1 MVKKRKTNIGK
12 DIRKGDEEV
21 GLGNEEIEIVECSV
35 CGAMEVLDQTMTLN
49 IEGKP
54 VCYFCQ
60 NPSEATKGYWIFAS
74 RKKGKHPS
82 PFYSRGGKPRGGKW
96 LIFVNVKDVDEEWAK
111 IKKATEEGRLGAEAK
126 VSTPKPKPTD
136 IGYKKGEHVICVYT
150 YDWADEKDVRR
161 IREELR
167 KLGITNKIPYK
178 ADEDTGSRYA
188 ARGHKRISKYYE

>member
-12 DIRKGDEEV
+12 DIRKGDEEF

-74 RKKGKHPS
+74 RKKEKYP
-82 PFYSRGGKPRGGKW
+82 KPTPRSGKW
-96 LIFVNVKDVDEEWAK
+96 LIFVSVEDIDEVWAK
-111 IKKATEEGRLGAEAK
+111 IKRATEEGKLGAEAK
-126 VSTPKPKPTD
+126 VSTPKPKPAD
-136 IGYKKGEHVICVYT
+136 IGYKKDEHIICVYT
-150 YDWADEKDVRR
+150 YDLTDEKDVKR

-178 ADEDTGSRYA
+178 ADEDTGKGRYA

>member
-35 CGAMEVLDQTMTLN
+35 CGAMGVLDQTMSLN

-74 RKKGKHPS
+74 RKKGKYPK
-82 PFYSRGGKPRGGKW
+82 PTSRSGKW
-96 LIFVNVKDVDEEWAK
+96 LIFVNMKDIDELWAK
-111 IKKATEEGRLGAEAK
+111 IKKATEEGKLGAEAK
-126 VSTPKPKPTD
+126 VSTAKPKPAD
-136 IGYKKGEHVICVYT
+136 IGYKKDEHVICIYT
-150 YDWADEKDVRR
+150 HDSTDEKDVKR

-178 ADEDTGSRYA
+178 ADEDTGKGRYA